1 MNKLVSRLKSL
12 GSFSKRQGRNSNVE
26 LFRVALMIAIC
37 VWHIMVH
44 GFGYVYLSSG
54 ADIQIPWTRW
64 LVMTLTVPAV
74 DCFMLLSGY
83 YGIRFSI
90 RKLFHFWFLGIAV
103 MLLCYGHYE
112 QQIVSYIFPMTSGKW
127 WFMQCY
133 ILVMLVSPF
142 INHGL
147 KTISDAVFIKVLIC
161 LFFIN
166 SIIKTIHLQF
176 GGSDFISLLIIY
188 LIGCA
193 LKRFNIISSIKLG
206 GGIFTLSTIVLF
218 CFALI
223 INAYVDRINVWILM
237 CYNNPLVIFQAI
249 GLVAIVV
256 NLRPRY
262 SSLINFMGQN
272 SLSIYLI
279 TELVFMYKWWAQLW
293 ERNLLQCV
301 AVILGVSCC
310 CILYGGGVSFI
321 SKHMVDGVEKVIAKR
336 KGTFMTKFSNYLQL
350 HFQSNIDENS

>member
-1 MNKLVSRLKSL
+1 MSLNKKAL
-12 GSFSKRQGRNSNVE
+12 GSSPTRQNRNSNVE

-37 VWHIMVH
+37 VWHTMVH
-44 GFGYVYLSSG
+44 GFGYVYISCG
-54 ADIQIPWTRW
+54 EDIQIPWTRW

-188 LIGCA
+188 LTGCA

-206 GGIFTLSTIVLF
+206 G
-218 CFALI
+218 
-223 INAYVDRINVWILM
+223 
-237 CYNNPLVIFQAI
+237 
-249 GLVAIVV
+249 
-256 NLRPRY
+256 
-262 SSLINFMGQN
+262 
-272 SLSIYLI
+272 
-279 TELVFMYKWWAQLW
+279 
-293 ERNLLQCV
+293 
-301 AVILGVSCC
+301 
-310 CILYGGGVSFI
+310 
-321 SKHMVDGVEKVIAKR
+321 
-336 KGTFMTKFSNYLQL
+336 
-350 HFQSNIDENS
+350 